1 MNPQDLVQRWS
12 KEKRKILVTRTGG
25 STEEEVELFL
35 CQVCGKLSEVQDLT
49 EYFAVPVQKMHQAN
63 DILLKE
69 LVTGH

>member
-1 MNPQDLVQRWS
+1 M
-12 KEKRKILVTRTGG
+12 VTRTGG

-35 CQVCGKLSEVQDLT
+35 YQVCGKLSEVQDLT
-49 EYFAVPVQKMHQAN
+49 EYFAVPVQKIHQAN